1 MHSSK
6 LLKSIT
12 LTAFVAGT
20 LDLAGAVVSYMLS
33 RGGSFP
39 KKILEYIAGGW
50 YGSQALDG
58 SLKMNIIGG
67 LSHFFIA
74 TCWTVLFY
82 LLYPR
87 LRFLQKNNLISA
99 ILYGLVI
106 WAVMNLV
113 VLPFSAWHAPVTIVL
128 REVAKA
134 AFILIICVGL
144 PVAVGAGSYYKSI
157 SGKANGGN

>member
-6 LLKSIT
+6 LLKSVA
-12 LTAFVAGT
+12 LTAFIAGT
-20 LDLAGAVVSYMLS
+20 LDLAGAVVSYMFS
-33 RGGSFP
+33 RGGGFP

-50 YGSQALDG
+50 FGSQALDG

-74 TCWTVLFY
+74 ACWTLLFY

-87 LRFLQKNNLISA
+87 LRFLQKNIFISA
-99 ILYGLVI
+99 LLYGLLI

-113 VLPFSAWHAPVTIVL
+113 VLPLSAWQAPVTIVP
-128 REVAKA
+128 RETAKA
-134 AFILIICVGL
+134 AFILIVCVGL
-144 PVAVGAGSYYKSI
+144 PVVIGASRYYRSL
-157 SGKANGGN
+157 SSAEQGKN

>member
-1 MHSSK
+1 MLSSK

-12 LTAFVAGT
+12 LTALVAGT

-33 RGGSFP
+33 RGGIFP

-50 YGSQALDG
+50 YGGTALDG

-87 LRFLQKNNLISA
+87 LRFLQKNSLISA
-99 ILYGLVI
+99 VLYGLVI

-113 VLPFSAWHAPVTIVL
+113 VLPLSAWHAPVTVVPS
-128 REVAKA
+128 EAAKA
-134 AFILIICVGL
+134 AFILIVCVGL
-144 PVAVGAGSYYKSI
+144 PVAVGAGSYYRSI
-157 SGKANGGN
+157 SSKTNGGN

>member
-1 MHSSK
+1 MISSK
-6 LLKSIT
+6 LLKSIA

-50 YGSQALDG
+50 FGSTALDG

-82 LLYPR
+82 FLYPR
-87 LRFLQKNNLISA
+87 LRFLQKNSLISA
-99 ILYGLVI
+99 VLYGLVI
-106 WAVMNLV
+106 WAVMNLA
-113 VLPFSAWHAPVTIVL
+113 VLPLSAWHAPVTIVP
-128 REVAKA
+128 REAVKA
-134 AFILIICVGL
+134 AFILIVCVGL
-144 PVAVGAGSYYKSI
+144 PVAVGAGSYYQSI
-157 SGKANGGN
+157 SGKANGGI

>member
-50 YGSQALDG
+50 YGSPALDG
-58 SLKMNIIGG
+58 SLKMNIIGI

-82 LLYPR
+82 FLYPR
-87 LRFLQKNNLISA
+87 LRILQKNSLISA
-99 ILYGLVI
+99 VLYGLVI

-113 VLPFSAWHAPVTIVL
+113 VLPLSAWHAPVMIVP
-128 REVAKA
+128 REAVKA
-134 AFILIICVGL
+134 AFILIVCVGL
-144 PVAVGAGSYYKSI
+144 PVAVGAGGYYQSI
-157 SGKANGGN
+157 SGKAHGGN